1 MKKNENTIIICPYCK
16 NKCLYEYC
24 VNGEQMMLCLNCGQL
39 FPADESEISAEESEQ
54 ILKTRDQS
62 VGKTDDG

>member
-1 MKKNENTIIICPYCK
+1 
-16 NKCLYEYC
+16 
-24 VNGEQMMLCLNCGQL
+24 MLCLNCGQL

-54 ILKTRDQS
+54 TLKTRDQS